1 MEIKMNNLG
10 PAERLSDSEKTLQD
24 YIDVILRRI
33 WVVAAI
39 LAIVVVITVVYVFTR
54 TPLYTS
60 VATIELE
67 EKSSKSRD
75 KDSVYGTPEY
85 DQFKGYLS
93 TQVEILKSRSLAEE
107 LVARM
112 NLLDD
117 PEFSSKGWSLLGT
130 VLSWFSGDSAEGDQ
144 AWQQTARKNAVV
156 SNLMRRVN
164 VKTVK
169 TSNLL
174 QVSMDATNRQLA
186 AKLLQNYIDLYLER
200 NLEKRRMES
209 LQAAT
214 WLKEEL
220 ESVDKKLRDA
230 QVALLDFTID
240 KGIVDSKD
248 GALGQVLGMLNKKM
262 EGAIKAQEAR
272 AKVQALEDQDGA
284 PESGVLL
291 PKEVA
296 NNEYVGKLK
305 QELAMMESE
314 YTQMRGLYSP
324 SYPKL
329 TMLKKK
335 IQFLTERIES
345 MERSMVTT
353 ALSSAK
359 KEEKILEGSYDT
371 AKQETGRVRSLEAEY
386 SSLKKDVDT
395 NAQFQSILLKEYKQM
410 DIRARTI
417 TNDIKMVDQPS
428 LPNGP
433 SWPKKQLF
441 LLVGCLMG
449 LVLGVAAAFVADR
462 VDSTVQSPREIV
474 VDLGAKRLGVVP
486 DVTKLIGT
494 GSDVAE
500 GTRHE
505 FLAYHLPRS
514 PMSDAIRNIQTS
526 IFLAN
531 PDHPTR
537 CMAVSSATPSEGKTL
552 IAVSIASVLTSDRS
566 KKVVIVDGDLRRP
579 RIHSVFG
586 LTEPGKGLTS
596 IFNGKEGEKSDLIN
610 SYDAVPGLFYL
621 TSGPVPDDPVSILQ
635 SDLTKQ
641 MFQYLRDSFDYVII
655 DCPPI
660 LGFADTSIIS
670 FNADGLVMVARQGHV
685 GRTELREAME
695 IISSA
700 NGCPLLGVVMN
711 GAYAPGASKYWYRYQ
726 GHYYYSNRYNQY
738 YSRKGA

>member
-1 MEIKMNNLG
+1 MNNPGLG
-10 PAERLSDSEKTLQD
+10 EHLANSEKTLQD
-24 YIDVILRRI
+24 YIDIILRRI
-33 WVVAAI
+33 WIVAAI
-39 LAIVVVITVVYVFTR
+39 FVVAMLITVVYVFTR

-67 EKSSKSRD
+67 EKGSKTRD
-75 KDSVYGTPEY
+75 KDSVYGAAEY

-93 TQVEILKSRSLAEE
+93 TQVEILKSRSLAEG
-107 LVARM
+107 LVDRM
-112 NLLDD
+112 NLTND
-117 PEFSSKGWSLLGT
+117 PEFSSKGWSLIGT
-130 VLSWFSGDSAEGDQ
+130 LSSWMSDEKEVGDPALKE
-144 AWQQTARKNAVV
+144 TARKNAVAG
-156 SNLMRRVN
+156 SLMRRVN

-174 QVSMDATNRQLA
+174 QISMDATSSQTA

-209 LQAAT
+209 QQAAV

-220 ESVDKKLRDA
+220 ERVEKKLRNA

-272 AKVQALEDQDGA
+272 VKVQALEEQDSSQEA
-284 PESGVLL
+284 GVLL
-291 PKEVA
+291 PKDVA
-296 NNEYVGKLK
+296 HNEYIGKLK

-314 YTQMRGLYSP
+314 YTQMRGLYAP
-324 SYPKL
+324 NYPKL
-329 TMLKKK
+329 VMLKKK
-335 IQFLTERIES
+335 IQFLTERIDSSEKS
-345 MERSMVTT
+345 LVNT

-359 KEEKILEGSYDT
+359 KEEKLLEGAYDS
-371 AKQETGRVRSLEAEY
+371 AKRETGRVRSLEAEY
-386 SSLKKDVDT
+386 SALKKDVDT
-395 NAQFQSILLKEYKQM
+395 NAEFQAILLKEYKQM

-417 TNDIKMVDQPS
+417 SNDIKTVDAPS
-428 LPNGP
+428 LPVSP
-433 SWPKKQLF
+433 SWPKKKLF

-462 VDSTVQSPREIV
+462 VDSTVQSPREID
-474 VDLGAKRLGVVP
+474 VDLSAKRLGVVP
-486 DVTKLIGT
+486 DATKLIGT
-494 GSDVAE
+494 SNQNSQ
-500 GTRHE
+500 GTRYE
-505 FLAYHLPRS
+505 FLAYEFPRS

-531 PDHPTR
+531 PDRPIR
-537 CMAVSSATPSEGKTL
+537 CMAVSSSTPSEGKTL
-552 IAVSIASVLTSDRS
+552 IAVSIASVLTSDKTR
-566 KKVVIVDGDLRRP
+566 KVLLVDGDLRRP
-579 RIHSVFG
+579 RVHRVFG
-586 LTEPGKGLTS
+586 LTDPGKGLTS
-596 IFNGKEGEKSDLIN
+596 IFNGAEVAESSLVN
-610 SYDAVPGLFYL
+610 AYDAIPGLSYL

-635 SDLTKQ
+635 SDRTKQ
-641 MFQYLRDSFDYVII
+641 LFRNLRDSFDYVII

-660 LGFADTSIIS
+660 LGFADTSLIS
-670 FNADGLVMVARQGHV
+670 LHADGLVMVARQGRV
-685 GRTELREAME
+685 GRSELREAMD

-726 GHYYYSNRYNQY
+726 GHYYYSNRYSNY